1 MLLGEPIRWLGRG
14 AAVERG
20 KCVAERSSVEGMN
33 ADQLCGLL
41 AEPSRLRTYSA
52 VVLGATTPEQVAG
65 STGLPAPVVVK
76 ALQRLSKGGLITAG
90 SDGLEADEAAFKA
103 AVRESR
109 PERVPLDPDPDRD
122 AVLRSFIRDGRL
134 THFPTFPEK
143 FRIVLE
149 YLVAGFEPGRSYPE
163 PEVNEILNRWHP
175 DHAAL
180 RRELVD
186 ARLLD
191 RENSIYTR
199 R

>member
-1 MLLGEPIRWLGRG
+1 
-14 AAVERG
+14 
-20 KCVAERSSVEGMN
+20 MN

-52 VVLGATTPEQVAG
+52 IVLGATTPEQVAG

-76 ALQRLSKGGLITAG
+76 ALQRLTKGGLIEA
-90 SDGLEADEAAFKA
+90 SRDGFTADEGAFKD

-109 PERVPLDPDPDRD
+109 PERVPLDPDPARD
-122 AVLRSFIRDGRL
+122 NVLKSFIRDGKL
-134 THFPTFPEK
+134 THFPTFPDK

-149 YLVAGFEPGRSYPE
+149 YLVNSFEPGRSYPE

-180 RRELVD
+180 RRQLVD
-186 ARLLD
+186 ARLLE
-191 RENSIYTR
+191 RSNSIYVR
-199 R
+199 PNRAR

>member
-1 MLLGEPIRWLGRG
+1 
-14 AAVERG
+14 
-20 KCVAERSSVEGMN
+20 MN

-52 VVLGATTPEQVAG
+52 IVLGATTPEQVAG

-76 ALQRLSKGGLITAG
+76 ALQRLTKGGLI
-90 SDGLEADEAAFKA
+90 EASRNGFAAHEGAFKD

-109 PERVPLDPDPDRD
+109 PERVPLDPDPARD
-122 AVLRSFIRDGRL
+122 NVLRSFIRDGRL
-134 THFPTFPEK
+134 THFPTFPDK

-149 YLVAGFEPGRSYPE
+149 YLVQSFEPGREYPE
-163 PEVNEILNRWHP
+163 SDVNQILNRWHP

-186 ARLLD
+186 ARLLK
-191 RENSIYTR
+191 RANSIYQR
-199 R
+199 V